1 MSETQKLKRKL
12 SQQTQE
18 SLISSEQNLTNSQ
31 SVFKSKNKKGGPYSK
46 KDRDL
51 RIDQV
56 CKLHF
61 EYGYSAKKISE
72 LIEVNRNTV
81 NDDIKQLYSTLE
93 SNWEKSSASSLLQSH
108 VASIVA
114 QKSRLREELDNTE
127 QLSERLAIERMIL
140 QIESKIYQFHLRKSR
155 FGVFKALR

>member
-1 MSETQKLKRKL
+1 MSETQKSKRKL
-12 SQQTQE
+12 SELTQA
-18 SLISSEQNLTNSQ
+18 SDFSDQNLANYPSE
-31 SVFKSKNKKGGPYSK
+31 FKSKNKKGGPYSK
-46 KDRDL
+46 KDRDS
-51 RIDQV
+51 RIDEV

-72 LIEVNRNTV
+72 LMEVNRNTI

-127 QLSERLAIERMIL
+127 KISEKLAIEKIIL
-140 QIESKIYQFHLRKSR
+140 QVESKINQFQLGRSKS
-155 FGVFKALR
+155 GVVWKAL

>member
-1 MSETQKLKRKL
+1 MSEKIKRKL
-12 SQQTQE
+12 SQQTKE
-18 SLISSEQNLTNSQ
+18 SLTSSEHNRVNPQ
-31 SVFKSKNKKGGPYSK
+31 SVFKSKNKNGGPYSK
-46 KDRDL
+46 EDRNS

-72 LIEVNRNTV
+72 LMGVNRNTI

-93 SNWEKSSASSLLQSH
+93 SNWDKSSASSLLQSH

-114 QKSRLREELDNTE
+114 QKSRLREELDSTE
-127 QLSERLAIERMIL
+127 KLSERLAIEKMIL
-140 QIESKIYQFHLRKSR
+140 QIESKIHQFQLRSGQ
-155 FGVFKALR
+155 FGVYKAL

>member
-18 SLISSEQNLTNSQ
+18 SLISLEQNLVNSQ

-46 KDRDL
+46 KDRNL

-72 LIEVNRNTV
+72 LMEVNRNTV

-93 SNWEKSSASSLLQSH
+93 SNWEKSSSSSLLQSH
-108 VASIVA
+108 IASIVA

-127 QLSERLAIERMIL
+127 KISEKLAIEKIIL
-140 QIESKIYQFHLRKSR
+140 QVESKINQFQLRRGK
-155 FGVFKALR
+155 FGVYKAL

>member
-18 SLISSEQNLTNSQ
+18 SLISLEQKLVNSQ

-46 KDRDL
+46 KDRNL

-72 LIEVNRNTV
+72 VMVVNRNTI

-127 QLSERLAIERMIL
+127 KISEKLAIEKIIL
-140 QIESKIYQFHLRKSR
+140 QVESKINQFQLRRGK
-155 FGVFKALR
+155 FGVYKAL

>member
-12 SQQTQE
+12 SQQTHE
-18 SLISSEQNLTNSQ
+18 SLISSEQNLVNSQ

-46 KDRDL
+46 KDRNL

-72 LIEVNRNTV
+72 LMEVNRNTI
-81 NDDIKQLYSTLE
+81 NDDIKQLYLTLE

-127 QLSERLAIERMIL
+127 KISEKLAIEKIIL
-140 QIESKIYQFHLRKSR
+140 QVESKINQFQLRRDK
-155 FGVFKALR
+155 FGVYKAP